1 MKTRIVHTKIWS
13 DSWFLSLSR
22 ASKILFLYLITN
34 ERIGLSGIYEIP
46 EGKIMY
52 ETGLT
57 SSDLEQ
63 AKKDISEKATFH
75 RDWVKIHNIDRYQ
88 SFTGSKNEIAKEKE
102 IKQISPEV
110 IDTLSIPYRYPIDS
124 LSNHKSEIR
133 NKKEGG
139 VGETKDG
146 LTTLDEEFCTK
157 LAEQYRVS
165 LSTVVEKRNDLVL
178 YCKSTGK
185 KYKDYRATL
194 QNWLRKDLRE
204 SKK

>member
-13 DSWFLSLSR
+13 DGWFLSLSR
-22 ASKILFLYLITN
+22 ASKVLFLYLITN

-63 AKKDISEKATFH
+63 AKKDISEKATFYK
-75 RDWVKIHNIDRYQ
+75 DWVKIHNIDRYQ

-139 VGETKDG
+139 VGETKNG
-146 LTTLDEEFCTK
+146 LATLDEEFCTK
-157 LAEQYRVS
+157 LAEQYQVS

-185 KYKDYRATL
+185 KYKDYKATL